1 MVRAVQMLAGLK
13 SLWLA
18 QEEKNYHW
26 HIGHL
31 LSVQFLLMESQAAT
45 CASLPLTKVFPP
57 HIPSLLLKNIT
68 LESRVLTR
76 VLKVFQPLLPNTQGT
91 ETYPVL

>member
-1 MVRAVQMLAGLK
+1 MRAHLK

-31 LSVQFLLMESQAAT
+31 LSVQFLLMENQREAGT

-57 HIPSLLLKNIT
+57 HIPPFFFVEKYHS
-68 LESRVLTR
+68 
-76 VLKVFQPLLPNTQGT
+76 
-91 ETYPVL
+91 

>member
-1 MVRAVQMLAGLK
+1 MVRAVQLLAGLK

-18 QEEKNYHW
+18 QKENNDHW

-31 LSVQFLLMESQAAT
+31 LSVQFLLMENQREAAT

-57 HIPSLLLKNIT
+57 HLFLKNST
-68 LESRVLTR
+68 LES
-76 VLKVFQPLLPNTQGT
+76 
-91 ETYPVL
+91 